1 MKKVSIALIGAGQ
14 RGSIYAAYALSHPEE
29 LRVAAVAE
37 PDKNKREAFA
47 RLHGI
52 PENMCYPTWE
62 ELLSS
67 PNAADAV
74 LVCTQDNMHTEPAI
88 RALEAGYHVLLEKP
102 MSNNAL
108 ECLAIDEHSQ
118 KYGRMVSVC
127 HVLRF
132 TPFFSTLKKI
142 LDEGQIGRLISIQ
155 HNENVGYWHQAHS
168 YVRGNWRNSREAS
181 PMILAKSCHD
191 LDILLWL
198 ADSEC
203 SSVASFG
210 ELTHFR
216 LENAPAD
223 APDRCLDGCPH
234 REECPFYA
242 PRIYINGNT
251 GFPASVISSNTGVKA
266 LTAALKDGPYG
277 RCVYRCDNDVVDHQI
292 VAMEFKNS
300 VTVSFTMCAF
310 TNEVSRTIKLMGT
323 KGEIR
328 GAMEKN
334 EIEIT
339 RFADG
344 AKTKI
349 CLNPGTSGHGG
360 GDEGIMRSFVKL
372 MQTGTEDR
380 LTSSGIS
387 IQSHLLAFAAEK
399 SRLERRVIHMEEYTR
414 ELRNGGGHV

>member
-1 MKKVSIALIGAGQ
+1 MKKISIALIGAGQ

-29 LRVAAVAE
+29 LGVAAVAE

-67 PNAADAV
+67 PRAADAV
-74 LVCTQDNMHTEPAI
+74 LVCTQDNMHTLPAI
-88 RALEAGYHVLLEKP
+88 KALEAGYHVLLEKP
-102 MSNNAL
+102 MSNNEL
-108 ECLAIDEHSQ
+108 ECLEIDEYSR
-118 KYGRMVSVC
+118 KYNRLVSVC

-132 TPFFSTLKKI
+132 TPFFSTIKKI
-142 LDEGQIGRLISIQ
+142 IDEGQIGRLISIQ

-168 YVRGNWRNSREAS
+168 YVRGNWRNSKKAS

-203 SSVASFG
+203 SSIVSFG
-210 ELTHFR
+210 ELTHFKK
-216 LENAPAD
+216 ENAPVD
-223 APDRCLDGCPH
+223 APHRCLDGCPH

-251 GFPASVISSNTGVKA
+251 GFPASVISSDTGNEA
-266 LTAALKDGPYG
+266 LTAALKEGPYG

-292 VAMEFKNS
+292 VAMEFKNR

-323 KGEIR
+323 RGEIR

-334 EIEIT
+334 EIEII

-344 AKTKI
+344 TKTKI
-349 CLNPGTSGHGG
+349 CLNPGASGHGG
-360 GDEGIMRSFVKL
+360 GDEGIMRNFVKL

-399 SRLERRVIHMEEYTR
+399 SRLEKRVIHMEEYTR

>member
-14 RGSIYAAYALSHPEE
+14 RGGIYASYALSHPEE

-37 PDKNKREAFA
+37 PDKDKREAFG
-47 RLHGI
+47 RLYGI
-52 PENMCYPTWE
+52 PENMCYSTWE
-62 ELLSS
+62 ELLSA
-67 PNAADAV
+67 PKTADAV
-74 LVCTQDNMHTEPAI
+74 LVCTQDNMHTGPAI
-88 RALEAGYHVLLEKP
+88 KALEAGYHVLLEKP
-102 MSNNAL
+102 MSNNI
-108 ECLAIDEHSQ
+108 EDCLSIDEHSQ

-132 TPFFSTLKKI
+132 TPFFSTIKKI
-142 LDEGQIGRLISIQ
+142 VDGGQIGRLISIQ

-168 YVRGNWRNSREAS
+168 YVRGNWRNSKESS

-203 SSVASFG
+203 RSVASFG
-210 ELTHFR
+210 ELTHFKK
-216 LENAPAD
+216 ENAPSG

-251 GFPASVISSNTGVKA
+251 GFPASVISSDTGAKA
-266 LTAALKDGPYG
+266 LTAALREGPYG
-277 RCVYRCDNDVVDHQI
+277 RCVYRCDNDAVDHQI

-300 VTVSFTMCAF
+300 VTASFTMCAF

-323 KGEIR
+323 EGEIR
-328 GAMEKN
+328 GAMEKD
-334 EIEIT
+334 EIEIL
-339 RFADG
+339 RFAG
-344 AKTKI
+344 GTKTKI

-360 GDEGIMRSFVKL
+360 GDEGIMRNFVKL
-372 MQTGTEDR
+372 LQTDTEDR
-380 LTSSGIS
+380 LASSGVS
-387 IQSHLLAFAAEK
+387 IRSHLLAFAAEK
-399 SRLERRVIHMEEYTR
+399 SRLEKRVIDIDQYTR
-414 ELRNGGGHV
+414 ELRKGGSHG